1 MSIILAAI
9 SKKGDIA
16 VCADG
21 RSTDKNKRV
30 VNEHECKIF
39 KINKRCIIG
48 GTGTAKKFIKVKDY
62 IKNNFSSDKYN
73 VDQINKACLNFLEE
87 NKSDES
93 EIHFLVAG
101 FDEKCEPHLYVISA
115 SSTIWYRDYND
126 INKTILGDISCN
138 FVPDENEEDINK
150 LLDYMEKCIADR
162 TLINFLINKNVRKL
176 HLLKEDAQS
185 IFSLGQKM
193 PQ

>member
-9 SKKGDIA
+9 SKNNDIA

-21 RSTDKNKRV
+21 RSTDKNKRII
-30 VNEHECKIF
+30 NEYEHKIF
-39 KINKRCIIG
+39 KINKRCIVG
-48 GTGTAKKFIKVKDY
+48 GTGSAMKIIKVKNY
-62 IKNNFSSDKYN
+62 IKDKFSSDKYN
-73 VDQINKACLNFLEE
+73 VDQIYKACLSFLEE

-93 EIHFLVAG
+93 KMHFIIAG
-101 FDEKCEPHLYVISA
+101 FDQKCNPHLYVISA

-138 FVPDENEEDINK
+138 FVPDKNEKDINK
-150 LLDYMEKCIADR
+150 LLDYMEKCIIDR
-162 TLINFLINKNVRKL
+162 TLMNFLINRNVRKL
-176 HLLKEDAQS
+176 CLRREDAQL
-185 IFSLGQKM
+185 IFSLEQKM